1 MSFKLEQ
8 LDMQYETLAAKLS
21 VVGRQ
26 QLLWQTSADTGL
38 WDVQSLLSDDDR
50 QVLECR
56 DCKATLLELANLVTL
71 DPTTGLT
78 RAVFWREY
86 DAGSDTELRRGLDIL
101 AEIVERNPITGLPR
115 RWVNAHAAKPSLVGV
130 AKTVPYPHFWAELSW
145 NTQVL
150 IPNYLTMYSQL
161 KTWLL
166 DYPLDVTLKELT
178 RIVEFCIATDLDVV
192 VQPRHM
198 LALLKEQ
205 QSLQAAGHS
214 LRHALAMQY
223 AVVTGNHAST
233 WRARQLTALEN
244 FHLSPLQT
252 CIGLLSQTEDDVS
265 RLEIIL
271 DYVRKI
277 NPMAWEAVAL
287 DNLNAAEA
295 AAGTGSTVDTALDA
309 I

>member
-1 MSFKLEQ
+1 MSFKLAQ
-8 LDMQYETLAAKLS
+8 LDMQYETLAAKLTA
-21 VVGRQ
+21 VGHQ
-26 QLLWQTSADTGL
+26 QLLWQTAGDTGL
-38 WDVQSLLSDDDR
+38 WDIQSLLADDDR
-50 QVLECR
+50 QVMECR
-56 DCKATLLELANLVTL
+56 CCKATLVELANLVTL

-86 DAGSDTELRRGLDIL
+86 DAGNDAELRRSLDML

-115 RWVNAHAAKPSLVGV
+115 RWVNARAAKPSLVGI
-130 AKTVPYPHFWAELSW
+130 AKTTPYPHYWAELSW

-205 QSLQAAGHS
+205 QTMQVAGHT

-223 AVVTGNHAST
+223 AVVTGNHAGT

-252 CIGLLSQTEDDVS
+252 CIGLLSQSDNDEL
-265 RLEIIL
+265 RLKIIL
-271 DYVRKI
+271 DYVGKI
-277 NPMAWEAVAL
+277 NPMALEAITLAVP
-287 DNLNAAEA
+287 EA
-295 AAGTGSTVDTALDA
+295 ANDVDAVSDA